1 MTARKEY
8 LEMVVDTD
16 EDGEEVVV
24 WSRTVWI
31 KRQAPVHDLA
41 HDLLGARRP
50 EFDRANCN
58 FVFVLI

>member
-1 MTARKEY
+1 MARKGY
-8 LEMVVDTD
+8 LEMVNATD
-16 EDGEEVVV
+16 NKEEEVV

-50 EFDRANCN
+50 EYDPANCSLT
-58 FVFVLI
+58 FVLI

>member
-1 MTARKEY
+1 MARKGY
-8 LEMVVDTD
+8 LETVDAAD
-16 EDGEEVVV
+16 EEEEVV

-50 EFDRANCN
+50 ESDPANCN

>member
-1 MTARKEY
+1 MTPRKEY
-8 LEMVVDTD
+8 LEMVVATD
-16 EDGEEVVV
+16 ENEEEVMV
-24 WSRTVWI
+24 WPTIVWI

-50 EFDRANCN
+50 ESDPANCN

>member
-1 MTARKEY
+1 MTARKEC
-8 LEMVVDTD
+8 LEMVVARD
-16 EDGEEVVV
+16 EDGEEVMV

-50 EFDRANCN
+50 ESDPANCN

>member
-8 LEMVVDTD
+8 LEMVDATD
-16 EDGEEVVV
+16 EDEEVV

-41 HDLLGARRP
+41 HDLQGARRP
-50 EFDRANCN
+50 ESDPANCN
-58 FVFVLI
+58 FVFALI

>member
-1 MTARKEY
+1 MKSRKEY
-8 LEMVVDTD
+8 LEMVVATD
-16 EDGEEVVV
+16 EDEEVMV

-50 EFDRANCN
+50 ESDPANCN
-58 FVFVLI
+58 FVSVLI